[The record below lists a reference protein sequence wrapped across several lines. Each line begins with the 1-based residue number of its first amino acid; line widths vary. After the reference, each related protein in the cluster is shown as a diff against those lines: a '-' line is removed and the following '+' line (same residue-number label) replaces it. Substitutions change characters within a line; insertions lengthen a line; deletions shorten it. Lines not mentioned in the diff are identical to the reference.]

1 MSGPEPAS
9 PARECL
15 FFTCV
20 NGVPNFHL
28 LLFIRC
34 QLNKVIHAL
43 F

>member
-1 MSGPEPAS
+1 MSGPEIGAAS
-9 PARECL
+9 PDCL

-20 NGVPNFHL
+20 NGFANFHL